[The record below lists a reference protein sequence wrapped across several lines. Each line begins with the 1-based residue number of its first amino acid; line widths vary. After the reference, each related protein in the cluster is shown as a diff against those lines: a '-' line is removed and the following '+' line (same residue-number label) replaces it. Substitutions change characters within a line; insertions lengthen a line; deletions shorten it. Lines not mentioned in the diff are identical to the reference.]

1 MVFIFLYFIN
11 FAQNLSWVSSF
22 MILFMF
28 SYFMKSLFF
37 SRHWLINC
45 KFFRWKSSNNVEVFS
60 STGLSCNKIRVCVG
74 CNLTLALLKSC
85 DNGAPSGASY
95 HGPGPSIYKEQ
106 TRCKRSVNARWH
118 QLKNRRWEIFAPTAA
133 AVNVFDAEMSGW
145 NFFLLVLLMH
155 CSFLGRKR
163 LMWLIQSRITMSRFS
178 RRRNAQPSP
187 VYFFFGHVI
196 GGALLFLWSFIE
208 IPISLEY

>member
-1 MVFIFLYFIN
+1 ML
-11 FAQNLSWVSSF
+11 
-22 MILFMF
+22 
-28 SYFMKSLFF
+28 
-37 SRHWLINC
+37 
-45 KFFRWKSSNNVEVFS
+45 
-60 STGLSCNKIRVCVG
+60 GLSCNKIRVCVG

-133 AVNVFDAEMSGW
+133 VANVFDAEMSGRKK
-145 NFFLLVLLMH
+145 NVLVLLMH
-155 CSFLGRKR
+155 CSVLRRKR
-163 LMWLIQSRITMSRFS
+163 LMWWIQSRITMSMFS
-178 RRRNAQPSP
+178 REKKCSTMTC
-187 VYFFFGHVI
+187 VLFFCHAI

-208 IPISLEY
+208 ITISLFY